1 MVGKTY
7 ASDPVI
13 QEMIRI
19 TVQRLSAKHHPNI
32 SKKKILNVLFQVKQ
46 QLPDENHIKDRLAY
60 YWYKEGPYSETVDA
74 GIKQL
79 VLAGNIKIRSDYGT
93 TYEFDSSKALM
104 KHDDDMNEASR
115 KISEIVERFVN
126 IGDAV
131 QDIYKAAPYEWY
143 TAYNYTFRNK
153 FEVYCSSIL
162 YNHASGL
169 SNEDI
174 QNALDE
180 AVLKYPSLP
189 EFIEHRRI
197 FMDFAKMLNAFLLS
211 DERANTDAL
220 AILQQVFDDIW
231 TVFTHGVRI
240 KHHDDY
246 YGDRVVDWQKI
257 YEQKLDDLDAD
268 IREKASSFEAV
279 VADNRRF
286 SPEIEDMILRPEK
299 YDFKPL
305 PASAIMGLLTERHLG
320 P

>member
-1 MVGKTY
+1 MTGKTY

-19 TVQRLSAKHHPNI
+19 TIQRLSAKQRHPNV
-32 SKKKILNVLFQVKQ
+32 SKKKILKVLFQVKQ
-46 QLPDENHIKDRLAY
+46 QLPAENHVKDRLAY

-74 GIKQL
+74 GIEQL
-79 VLAGNIKIRSDYGT
+79 VLAGKIKVILDHGT

-104 KHDDDMNEASR
+104 PLMKHDDDMYETGR
-115 KISEIVERFVN
+115 KISKIVERFVN

-131 QDIYKAAPYEWY
+131 RDIYKNAPYEWY

-162 YNHASGL
+162 GDQASSL
-169 SNEDI
+169 SNENI

-180 AVLKYPSLP
+180 AVLKYPTLP

-211 DERANTDAL
+211 DERVNTDAL
-220 AILQQVFDDIW
+220 AILKQIFHEIWIVFAY
-231 TVFTHGVRI
+231 GVRV

-246 YGDRVVDWQKI
+246 YGDRVADWQKM

-279 VADNRRF
+279 VSDNRRF
-286 SPEIEDMILRPEK
+286 NSEIEDMILHPEK

-305 PASAIMGLLTERHLG
+305 PAGTITRLDS
-320 P
+320 

>member
-1 MVGKTY
+1 MARKTY
-7 ASDPVI
+7 ASDPAI

-19 TVQRLSAKHHPNI
+19 TIQRLSAKQHHPNV
-32 SKKKILNVLFQVKQ
+32 SKKKILKVLFQVKQ

-79 VLAGNIKIRSDYGT
+79 VLDGKIKIRSDHGM

-104 KHDDDMNEASR
+104 PLMKHDDDMDEAGR

-131 QDIYKAAPYEWY
+131 RDIYKDAPYEWY
-143 TAYNYTFRNK
+143 IAYNYTFRNK
-153 FEVYCSSIL
+153 FEAYCSSIL
-162 YNHASGL
+162 DEHASSL
-169 SNEDI
+169 SNENI

-180 AVLKYPSLP
+180 TVLKYPSLP
-189 EFIEHRRI
+189 EFIEHRRV

-211 DERANTDAL
+211 DERTNTDAL
-220 AILQQVFDDIW
+220 AILQQVFDEIW
-231 TVFTHGVRI
+231 TVFAHGVRV

-246 YGDRVVDWQKI
+246 YGDRVADWQKM

-279 VADNRRF
+279 VSDNRRF
-286 SPEIEDMILRPEK
+286 SPEIEDVILHPEK
-299 YDFKPL
+299 YNFKPL
-305 PASAIMGLLTERHLG
+305 PAGAITELDS
-320 P
+320 

>member
-1 MVGKTY
+1 M
-7 ASDPVI
+7 
-13 QEMIRI
+13 
-19 TVQRLSAKHHPNI
+19 
-32 SKKKILNVLFQVKQ
+32 LFQVKQ
-46 QLPDENHIKDRLAY
+46 QLPNENHIKDRLAY

-74 GIKQL
+74 GIQQL
-79 VLAGNIKIRSDYGT
+79 VSTGKIKVRSDHGM

-104 KHDDDMNEASR
+104 PLMKHDDDMDEASR
-115 KISEIVERFVN
+115 KITDTVERFVN

-131 QDIYKAAPYEWY
+131 RDIYKSAPYEWY

-153 FEVYCSSIL
+153 FEVYCNSIL
-162 YNHASGL
+162 DDHASSL

-220 AILQQVFDDIW
+220 VTLQQVFDDIW
-231 TVFTHGVRI
+231 TVFAHGVRI
-240 KHHDDY
+240 KHHDNY
-246 YGDRVVDWQKI
+246 YEDRVVDWQKI

-286 SPEIEDMILRPEK
+286 SPEIEDMILHPEK

-305 PASAIMGLLTERHLG
+305 PAGAIMRLDS
-320 P
+320 